1 MTWLQGGPFL
11 EISFLLTLDLDRQS
25 FIDNILTKLKS
36 FKPTVDFVTTET
48 ELKEKITEFNIGNP
62 DDDKDANSKVY
73 HQTQIPIYVDTDVKR
88 KSILSLRQISDKLVV
103 VDFWFF
109 GSEFDAPEW
118 NQVGLTNEQLPIFKD
133 LLNKLFDTFD
143 FVIGTVGYEVSVTD
157 LFDTGDTWPNEKYNL
172 DNIKR
177 QSLQIDNYF
186 SLIVANKKHIDLHD
200 INGVLTTGQRQT
212 IGT

>member
-11 EISFLLTLDLDRQS
+11 EVSFLLTLDLDRQS

-48 ELKEKITEFNIGNP
+48 ELKEKIIEFNIGNP

-103 VDFWFF
+103 VDFWFY

-118 NQVGLTNEQLPIFKD
+118 NQIGVTNEQLTIFKD
-133 LLNKLFDTFD
+133 FLNKLFDTFD
-143 FVIGTVGYEVSVTD
+143 FIIGTVGYEISVID
-157 LFDTGDTWPNEKYNL
+157 LFFTGDTWPNEKYNL

-177 QSLQIDNYF
+177 QSLQVDNYF
-186 SLIVANKKHIDLHD
+186 SYIVANKKHIDLHD

-212 IGT
+212 IGA